1 MAELPKDEPLLS
13 SAFFIQA
20 VQQESMPLIKLTAMF
35 EIAI

>member
-20 VQQESMPLIKLTAMF
+20 VQQERMSLIKLSVTF
-35 EIAI
+35 EVAH